1 MNKIALWASAHKITE
16 EQRAS
21 LEEKGFEINFL
32 SETDPV
38 LFEEITNLNE
48 FSNRAAL
55 AVKLLIQPAHWLVQP
70 AGDPSLMFSLGAQG
84 QMMMETGEPM
94 VHRVVFAF
102 TKRESKDVPQPDG
115 SVRKISVF
123 KFEGWV

>member
-1 MNKIALWASAHKITE
+1 MTKTALWASAHQITE

-21 LEEKGFEINFL
+21 LEEKGFNIIFL

-55 AVKLLIQPAHWLVQP
+55 AVKLLVQPADWLVQP
-70 AGDPSLMFSLGAQG
+70 AGDPALMLSLGAQG
-84 QMMMETGEPM
+84 QMMSETGEPM
-94 VHRVVFAF
+94 VKCVVFAF
-102 TKRESKDVPQPDG
+102 TKRESRDIPQEDG
-115 SVRKISVF
+115 TVKKVSVF
-123 KFEGWV
+123 KFEGWI